1 MAKNMSHQGR
11 IRIIQ
16 SASVRCCIRMR
27 LALELG
33 DHGLSS
39 FPNLFINYTKV
50 DIYDEEISICSIV

>member
-1 MAKNMSHQGR
+1 
-11 IRIIQ
+11 
-16 SASVRCCIRMR
+16 MR

-50 DIYDEEISICSIV
+50 DVYDEEISICSIVWSVLFPWLSFLIVY